1 MKLKWLHFHEV
12 TVVLQVQ
19 GGIEWGWGVRNAKI
33 QREKPGENLTYWH
46 IKFRQTRIQIHFKM
60 QYISSQISPLEFS
73 SSVCQWLGTIWMIF
87 VYTQNSRLYLMH
99 LWPKKTINVVPWTYK
114 LYLISWSMNCSHDL
128 VISASWNATKC
139 YVDNRQQ
146 CHLNRLS

>member
-1 MKLKWLHFHEV
+1 MKLKWLRFREV

-19 GGIEWGWGVRNAKI
+19 GGIEWGWEVRNAKI

-46 IKFRQTRIQIHFKM
+46 IKFGQTRLQMHFKM
-60 QYISSQISPLEFS
+60 QYISSQMSPLEFS
-73 SSVCQWLGTIWMIF
+73 YLFAGDWE
-87 VYTQNSRLYLMH
+87 LYRWVFECIHRIADFILMH
-99 LWPKKTINVVPWTYK
+99 RWPKKTIKVVPWIYK
-114 LYLISWSMNCSHDL
+114 LNLISMNCSHDL